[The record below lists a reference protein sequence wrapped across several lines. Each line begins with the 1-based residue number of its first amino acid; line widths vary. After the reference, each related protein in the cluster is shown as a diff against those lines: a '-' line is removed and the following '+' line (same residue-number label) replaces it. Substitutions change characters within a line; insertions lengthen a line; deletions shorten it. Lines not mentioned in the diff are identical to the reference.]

1 MMDDLTDEE
10 KQNISKF
17 IEYSLMLIV
26 KGFDEMEMNKRLE
39 LVKLFGSVINI
50 GFNKTYLKTLDL
62 EKRVKELEE
71 KNKKK

>member
-1 MMDDLTDEE
+1 MDDLTEE
-10 KQNISKF
+10 EQQNISKF

-26 KGFDEMEMNKRLE
+26 KGFDEMDMNKRLE
-39 LVKLFGSVINI
+39 LVKLVGSMINI
-50 GFNKTYLKTLDL
+50 YFKKTYLRTLEL

>member
-1 MMDDLTDEE
+1 MDDLTDEE

-50 GFNKTYLKTLDL
+50 GFNKTYLRTLEL

-71 KNKKK
+71 KHKKK